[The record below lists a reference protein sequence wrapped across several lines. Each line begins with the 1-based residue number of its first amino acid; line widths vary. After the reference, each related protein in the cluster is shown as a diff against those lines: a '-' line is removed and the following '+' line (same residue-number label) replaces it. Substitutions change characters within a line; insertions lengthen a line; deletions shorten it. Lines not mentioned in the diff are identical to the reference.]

1 MDDFLDS
8 VAPILFS
15 AIIIL
20 FLWSVPDLFD
30 TIKENKI
37 ALPVVFQT
45 ANYGFIPVR
54 PRSSRI
60 QHRLRFHAPR
70 RKERR

>member
-8 VAPILFS
+8 VKPILFS

-37 ALPVVFQT
+37 ALEEEWTLVSENTDEYTVYIDGNKVP
-45 ANYGFIPVR
+45 
-54 PRSSRI
+54 
-60 QHRLRFHAPR
+60 
-70 RKERR
+70 

>member
-1 MDDFLDS
+1 MKDNKGGRLMDDFLDS
-8 VAPILFS
+8 VKPILFS

-37 ALPVVFQT
+37 AL
-45 ANYGFIPVR
+45 
-54 PRSSRI
+54 
-60 QHRLRFHAPR
+60 
-70 RKERR
+70 ERV

>member
-20 FLWSVPDLFD
+20 FLLCAPDYFD

-37 ALPVVFQT
+37 A
-45 ANYGFIPVR
+45 I
-54 PRSSRI
+54 
-60 QHRLRFHAPR
+60 
-70 RKERR
+70 EEE

>member
-8 VAPILFS
+8 VKPILFS

-30 TIKENKI
+30 TIVI
-37 ALPVVFQT
+37 QS
-45 ANYGFIPVR
+45 
-54 PRSSRI
+54 RS
-60 QHRLRFHAPR
+60 A
-70 RKERR
+70 KW